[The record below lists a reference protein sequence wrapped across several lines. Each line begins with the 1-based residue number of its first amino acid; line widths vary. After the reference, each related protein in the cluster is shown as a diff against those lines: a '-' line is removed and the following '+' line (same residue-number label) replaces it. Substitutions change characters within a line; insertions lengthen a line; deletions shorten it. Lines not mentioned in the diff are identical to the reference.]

1 MLGGL
6 SFCFDSVVVGLRHC
20 FDSVVDGVM
29 HKEGPGES
37 EEESI
42 ENSTNKNLFF
52 PIYSLTVQDGDDAA
66 DAPATFG
73 RRLRSCLY
81 FFVGMIYCFENVIRV
96 WRHCFDSAGDWL
108 LIQ

>member
-42 ENSTNKNLFF
+42 ENGTNKTSKTNLS
-52 PIYSLTVQDGDDAA
+52 IYSLIVQDGDDAV

-73 RRLRSCLY
+73 RRLRSCL
-81 FFVGMIYCFENVIRV
+81 
-96 WRHCFDSAGDWL
+96 
-108 LIQ
+108 

>member
-6 SFCFDSVVVGLRHC
+6 SFSFDSVVVGLRHC

-42 ENSTNKNLFF
+42 DNGTNKNKTKSFNILVDC
-52 PIYSLTVQDGDDAA
+52 TG
-66 DAPATFG
+66 
-73 RRLRSCLY
+73 
-81 FFVGMIYCFENVIRV
+81 
-96 WRHCFDSAGDWL
+96 WR
-108 LIQ
+108 

>member
-6 SFCFDSVVVGLRHC
+6 SFCFDSVVVRLRHC

-42 ENSTNKNLFF
+42 ESGTNKNKRKKSFNILVDC
-52 PIYSLTVQDGDDAA
+52 TG
-66 DAPATFG
+66 
-73 RRLRSCLY
+73 
-81 FFVGMIYCFENVIRV
+81 
-96 WRHCFDSAGDWL
+96 WR
-108 LIQ
+108 

>member
-42 ENSTNKNLFF
+42 ENGTNKNKQNKIFQ
-52 PIYSLTVQDGDDAA
+52 YT
-66 DAPATFG
+66 
-73 RRLRSCLY
+73 R
-81 FFVGMIYCFENVIRV
+81 
-96 WRHCFDSAGDWL
+96 
-108 LIQ
+108 

>member
-37 EEESI
+37 EEESTV
-42 ENSTNKNLFF
+42 NGTNKNKQNKIFQ
-52 PIYSLTVQDGDDAA
+52 YT
-66 DAPATFG
+66 
-73 RRLRSCLY
+73 R
-81 FFVGMIYCFENVIRV
+81 
-96 WRHCFDSAGDWL
+96 
-108 LIQ
+108 